1 MFLIKIFDNIKSKSI
16 LLLKKIAQLILL
28 NVNNK

>member
-16 LLLKKIAQLILL
+16 LLLKKISQLILL
-28 NVNNK
+28 NVNN